1 MTKKEKIDKIE
12 DQQEH
17 IRNLFK
23 EFASEDI
30 YNTWINTFEIEIS
43 HDNKVYVYYYG
54 EEKTKKF
61 KDECKSSLYAAIYTV
76 VGDGYKV
83 EIKRKRIYGTLSPR
97 LKALK
102 FFVLGMLSV
111 CMATAIIVVMYSYIE
126 NRNFRETFY
135 STSSIKVDTPI
146 RIIQLSDLHCAS
158 YGRKNQNLVKR
169 IKELDPDIIICTG
182 DIVNSTVEDLD
193 YAVRLAEELSCIAPT
208 YYVYGNREV
217 EGVYGF
223 SFTEKVLDKEFG
235 FDETNRD
242 ETALKKYKDTYGKKL
257 EAAGVKVLKNEKDT
271 INVNNIN
278 VDVYGVLN
286 SNPSSFWSYSGKSFS
301 NYIYEDSDNLKITAV
316 HEPFIFEIY
325 QSEYLGDLLI
335 CGHTHGGV
343 VRVPVLGPLYTR
355 EGGLF
360 PERSGYF
367 VYGRYNTAG
376 KTLIVSAGLDNSSIF
391 RMNNQPEVVVI
402 DINKY

>member
-1 MTKKEKIDKIE
+1 MLHMTKKEKIDKIE

-61 KDECKSSLYAAIYTV
+61 KDACKSSLYAAIYTV

-135 STSSIKVDTPI
+135 STSSIKVD
-146 RIIQLSDLHCAS
+146 
-158 YGRKNQNLVKR
+158 
-169 IKELDPDIIICTG
+169 
-182 DIVNSTVEDLD
+182 
-193 YAVRLAEELSCIAPT
+193 
-208 YYVYGNREV
+208 
-217 EGVYGF
+217 
-223 SFTEKVLDKEFG
+223 
-235 FDETNRD
+235 
-242 ETALKKYKDTYGKKL
+242 
-257 EAAGVKVLKNEKDT
+257 
-271 INVNNIN
+271 
-278 VDVYGVLN
+278 
-286 SNPSSFWSYSGKSFS
+286 
-301 NYIYEDSDNLKITAV
+301 
-316 HEPFIFEIY
+316 IF
-325 QSEYLGDLLI
+325 
-335 CGHTHGGV
+335 
-343 VRVPVLGPLYTR
+343 
-355 EGGLF
+355 
-360 PERSGYF
+360 
-367 VYGRYNTAG
+367 
-376 KTLIVSAGLDNSSIF
+376 
-391 RMNNQPEVVVI
+391 
-402 DINKY
+402 